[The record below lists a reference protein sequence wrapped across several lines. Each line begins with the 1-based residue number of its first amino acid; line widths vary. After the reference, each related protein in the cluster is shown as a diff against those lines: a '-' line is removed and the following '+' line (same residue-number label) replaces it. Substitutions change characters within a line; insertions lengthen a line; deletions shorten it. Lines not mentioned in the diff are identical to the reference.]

1 MVTLANAIAARGF
14 KVDLVLVAAQ
24 GPYLK
29 DVSESVRVVD
39 LQAGRVIKALLPL
52 ARYLRRERP
61 AAMLSAMGHANVV
74 ALMARKLARVP
85 VRVVVS
91 ERGLIS
97 GEHAIAQGAA
107 AHLNYQL
114 IRMLYPGA
122 DGICTVSQAAS
133 QDLAAFARLPLHRVQ
148 TIYNPFDLPSIAQHA
163 ARPMEHPWL
172 QPGQPPVVL
181 AIGRLNEAKDFSVLI
196 SAFARLIQQRPAR
209 LVILGEGELRPALE
223 AQLVQLGLDSDAAQ
237 LPGFVSNPYAWLAR
251 SALFVLSSRREGL
264 PGALIEAMAC
274 GKPVISTNCLSGPD
288 EILEGGRWGCLVP
301 VGDAN
306 ALAQAMAE
314 VLDTPKEQL
323 PDVRLRAADFEQE
336 RAVDAYLKILG
347 LPRYPEG
354 TLQPVAKAA
363 R

>member
-1 MVTLANAIAARGF
+1 
-14 KVDLVLVAAQ
+14 
-24 GPYLK
+24 
-29 DVSESVRVVD
+29 
-39 LQAGRVIKALLPL
+39 
-52 ARYLRRERP
+52 
-61 AAMLSAMGHANVV
+61 
-74 ALMARKLARVP
+74 
-85 VRVVVS
+85 
-91 ERGLIS
+91 
-97 GEHAIAQGAA
+97 
-107 AHLNYQL
+107 
-114 IRMLYPGA
+114 
-122 DGICTVSQAAS
+122 
-133 QDLAAFARLPLHRVQ
+133 
-148 TIYNPFDLPSIAQHA
+148 
-163 ARPMEHPWL
+163 MEHPWL

-288 EILEGGRWGCLVP
+288 DILEGGRWGCLVP